1 MPVKKVVFV
10 STVFPFPVDS
20 GKKVVVSGILKYLV
34 ERYGAEQVTYILLGS
49 LDERSLKESMPC
61 EYLALKRPSAL
72 HQLWNVS
79 SSVLLKRAKSIQELM
94 FYSAELGRE
103 LRAIVARIGPDL
115 IICDT
120 FRTGQFFET
129 TERVEGNYILYMDDL
144 FSVRYQK
151 MLEVL
156 TRFPRAKLSPLGNFA
171 RFIPSSLRPFVQLRF
186 VQKQLLRLEQSL
198 VEKRERECVKWFDSN
213 LLINTEEANL
223 LQRETSHPSVQTVKP
238 LLRDTG
244 RGVDRRYN
252 SDPVFVFLGA
262 LNLPHNQFS
271 ITHFI
276 ETQMDKII
284 EKIPGVRLRV
294 IGRGESKELLRLA
307 EKYKGIVSIEGFVDD
322 LDTVFSESCAMI
334 VPLLFGSGVKI
345 KTLEALARGL
355 PVIST
360 DFGVEGIPVAS
371 GVNCIVENDINQ
383 YPQLM
388 RAVVDIDYNL
398 DISRK
403 AHDFYLKNYS
413 EERVFQEYG
422 LLFGESTEVRYE
434 GSTSNKHHYQQLQL
448 RSVSGGGDK

>member
-10 STVFPFPVDS
+10 STVFPFPADY

-49 LDERSLKESMPC
+49 LDERSPKESMPC
-61 EYLALKRPSAL
+61 EYIALKRPSAL
-72 HQLWNVS
+72 YQLWNVS
-79 SSVLLKRAKSIQELM
+79 SFVLLKRAKSIQEVML
-94 FYSAELGRE
+94 YSAELGRE
-103 LRAIVARIGPDL
+103 LRAIVARISPNL

-156 TRFPRAKLSPLGNFA
+156 TRFPRANLSPLGTFA
-171 RFIPSSLRPFVQLRF
+171 RFVPSALRPLVQLRF

-198 VEKRERECVKWFDSN
+198 VEKRERECVKHFDSN
-213 LLINTEEANL
+213 LLINAEEANL
-223 LQRETSHPSVQTVKP
+223 LQRETGHSSIQTVKP
-238 LLRDTG
+238 LLTDIG
-244 RGVDRRYN
+244 RVVDRRYN
-252 SDPVFVFLGA
+252 GDPVFVFLGA
-262 LNLPHNQFS
+262 LSVPHNQFS
-271 ITHFI
+271 IIYFI
-276 ETQMDKII
+276 ETQMDNII
-284 EKIPGVRLRV
+284 DKIPGVRLRV
-294 IGRGESKELLRLA
+294 IGRGESRELLRLA
-307 EKYKGIVSIEGFVDD
+307 QKYKGIVSIEGFLDD

-334 VPLLFGSGVKI
+334 IPLLYGSGVKI
-345 KTLEALARGL
+345 KTLEALARAL

-360 DFGVEGIPVAS
+360 DFGVEGIPVTNS
-371 GVNCIVENDINQ
+371 VNCIVENDINQ

-403 AHDFYLKNYS
+403 AHAFYLENYS
-413 EERVFQEYG
+413 EERVFQEYE
-422 LLFGESTEVRYE
+422 LLFGEQPKS
-434 GSTSNKHHYQQLQL
+434 GMKGPTSN
-448 RSVSGGGDK
+448 